1 MGKAEENALLFKVQ
15 HHWCAAVDACGDTAE
30 RMRAVDAW
38 RWGSSS
44 GCCPALKGWG
54 MAQAMPHWGND
65 EHDLPAASSGQRK
78 AGEVSLGAKKKS
90 DPTREL
96 EKEILGLK

>member
-1 MGKAEENALLFKVQ
+1 MFAATIGGYNQRTQPLFKPQ
-15 HHWCAAVDACGDTAE
+15 P
-30 RMRAVDAW
+30 RAWPDKKKQ
-38 RWGSSS
+38 
-44 GCCPALKGWG
+44 P
-54 MAQAMPHWGND
+54 